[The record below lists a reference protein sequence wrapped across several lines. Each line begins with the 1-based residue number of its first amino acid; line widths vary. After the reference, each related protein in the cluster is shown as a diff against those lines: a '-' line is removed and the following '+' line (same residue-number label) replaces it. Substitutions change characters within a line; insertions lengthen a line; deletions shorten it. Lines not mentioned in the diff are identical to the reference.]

1 MEQDEDLPSTVTV
14 DYLGLTFDLETD
26 EVTGPNGE
34 EKEFDKELNSHGFEV
49 NIDKYKLD
57 DQIDCIEKKM
67 KFDKIWKHQFLELCG
82 RKTPTKLVFSM
93 NTIFQGL
100 YQFLKL

>member
-1 MEQDEDLPSTVTV
+1 VTV
-14 DYLGLTFDLETD
+14 DYLGLTFDLKTD

-57 DQIDCIEKKM
+57 D
-67 KFDKIWKHQFLELCG
+67 
-82 RKTPTKLVFSM
+82 
-93 NTIFQGL
+93 
-100 YQFLKL
+100 